1 MADASAA
8 RGRDG
13 AAAGPA
19 GTAPPAV
26 LACGE
31 TRTCLLPA
39 GQALDIR
46 SAARLL
52 ALRADER
59 VLLSERPN
67 LYARSPETLTG
78 VDCPLPSVNGARV
91 RAVGTVAAR
100 AALTEGRV
108 LQTSAYFR
116 LAADGPDQ
124 RRPWGQYL
132 VRPGLLEP
140 FGKLP
145 HEAVAEGV
153 LDGGRH
159 GDLDVGLVA
168 GGLLT
173 RLLRHPLL
181 DQCPPLRSRPTR
193 LRWAALPA
201 DGDAGAS
208 IERFTL
214 AEDELRTVRLRVPE
228 GTPAADIAGLC
239 DDLALHD
246 WLLTTLVRLLDGISL
261 GARTPPARARPGAG
275 DRPTVVRALRPAVD
289 HLLHLWM
296 PRARVARELAPL
308 WDVLEDRPGFT
319 RQWQAQVQRIR
330 DQLTL
335 HAIPS
340 LHREV
345 EPVP

>member
-1 MADASAA
+1 MAPHESAP
-8 RGRDG
+8 R
-13 AAAGPA
+13 
-19 GTAPPAV
+19 AV
-26 LACGE
+26 LAGGE
-31 TRTCLLPA
+31 IRTCLLPA
-39 GQALDIR
+39 RQALDVR
-46 SAARLL
+46 AAAQLL
-52 ALRADER
+52 GLRADER

-67 LYARSPETLTG
+67 LYARSPDTLTG
-78 VDCPLPSVNGARV
+78 IDCPLPSANGAHV

-100 AALTEGRV
+100 AALTEGRI

-116 LAADGPDQ
+116 LPASGPDQ
-124 RRPWGQYL
+124 RQPWGHYL

-145 HEAVAEGV
+145 HEAVAQGV

-159 GDLDVGLVA
+159 GELDVGLIA

-181 DQCPPLRSRPTR
+181 DQRPPLRSRPTR
-193 LRWAALPA
+193 LRWVALPA
-201 DGDAGAS
+201 EGDQGPS

-228 GTPAADIAGLC
+228 GTPPADVAGLC

-246 WLLTTLVRLLDGISL
+246 WLLTTLVRLLDGIRL
-261 GARTPPARARPGAG
+261 GSGPPPARVGPPAD
-275 DRPTVVRALRPAVD
+275 DRPAVVAALRPAVD

-296 PRARVARELAPL
+296 PRARVAKELAPL
-308 WDVLEDRPGFT
+308 WEALEERPGFT
-319 RQWQAQVQRIR
+319 RQWQALVQRIR

-340 LHREV
+340 LYREV
-345 EPVP
+345 EPAP

>member
-1 MADASAA
+1 MADTTAV
-8 RGRDG
+8 RGRDR

-19 GTAPPAV
+19 KTAPHTV

-31 TRTCLLPA
+31 IRTCLLPA

-46 SAARLL
+46 AAAQLL
-52 ALRADER
+52 GLRADER

-116 LAADGPDQ
+116 LTAAGPDQ

-140 FGKLP
+140 FGKVP
-145 HEAVAEGV
+145 SEAVAQGV
-153 LDGGRH
+153 LGGGRH

-168 GGLLT
+168 DGLLT
-173 RLLRHPLL
+173 RLLRNPLL
-181 DQCPPLRSRPTR
+181 DHCPPLRSRPTR

-201 DGDAGAS
+201 EGDAGPA

-214 AEDELRTVRLRVPE
+214 AEDELRTVRLRVPA
-228 GTPAADIAGLC
+228 GTSTADIAGLC

-246 WLLTTLVRLLDGISL
+246 WLLTTLVRLLDGVSL
-261 GARTPPARARPGAG
+261 GAQAPPARAGAG
-275 DRPTVVRALRPAVD
+275 ERDRSTVVRVLRPAVD

-296 PRARVARELAPL
+296 PRARVATELAPL
-308 WDVLEDRPGFT
+308 WDALEERPGFT

-335 HAIPS
+335 HAISS